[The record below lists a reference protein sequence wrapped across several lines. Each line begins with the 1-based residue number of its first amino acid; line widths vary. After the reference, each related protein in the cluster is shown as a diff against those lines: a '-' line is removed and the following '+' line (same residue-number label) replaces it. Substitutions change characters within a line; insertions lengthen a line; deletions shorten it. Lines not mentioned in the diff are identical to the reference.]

1 MVVWWV
7 YDDYLKLVIVLFL
20 VGVKINR
27 ILEVYFVVKNLYYD
41 NILF

>member
-20 VGVKINR
+20 VRVKINR

>member
-1 MVVWWV
+1 MVGWWV